1 MQFFIKSCILK
12 NFRTKLK
19 PKIVKKLLYIVIL
32 LPFIVNAQTISGII
46 KSETTNLPIED
57 ANIYALRAQIGTIT
71 NDIGEFSLSKAKAS
85 DTLQVSH
92 IGYLTAKIAIADFKK
107 SNFIIALKEDIETLN
122 NVEITN
128 RQTKLKSQLDFTK
141 LKSLDNVLYSFGS
154 AVVNDKIYII
164 GGDISEEEN
173 VLKIL
178 KERSISSDNDPN
190 FQKKYLQLLQMQVAK
205 KFYREDLLIYDPKT
219 DVWEKSNT
227 KFKRRAYHNV
237 NCYNNTLYVL
247 GGKRMSTNQRFEY
260 LENEIEVFDINKNSI
275 TIDKTN
281 PHMAADFASF
291 VYKDNI
297 IVMGGS
303 TKKTEK
309 GEKTFTDK
317 VHMYNITSGLWYE
330 LAKMP
335 VAKEV
340 KGVLIGD
347 KIFTVGNNDN
357 KSLSEIQSFDLTHET
372 WKNEATLISH
382 LENPAIAY
390 NVDDIYLFEDGKLSI
405 YNTKSKQIKEYFV
418 DLQLRD
424 ATMHF
429 INNKLYILGGYSF
442 GSFMKIPSSKVYSIS
457 IDEFDTTA
465 PNRIRILSQ
474 NNVAQRN

>member
-1 MQFFIKSCILK
+1 M
-12 NFRTKLK
+12 
-19 PKIVKKLLYIVIL
+19 KKLLYIVIL
-32 LPFIVNAQTISGII
+32 LPFITNAQTISGIV

-92 IGYLTAKIAIADFKK
+92 VGYLTAQIAIADFKK
-107 SNFIIALKEDIETLN
+107 SNFIISLKEDIETLN

-128 RQTKLKSQLDFTK
+128 RQAKLKSKLDFTK
-141 LKSLDNVLYSFGS
+141 LESLNNVLYSFGS
-154 AVVNDKIYII
+154 AVVNDKIYIV

-178 KERSISSDNDPN
+178 KERSISYDNDPN

-260 LENEIEVFDINKNSI
+260 LENEIEVFDLNKNSI

-335 VAKEV
+335 IAKEV

-357 KSLSEIQSFDLTHET
+357 KSLSEIQSFDLTNET

-424 ATMHF
+424 ATMHL
-429 INNKLYILGGYSF
+429 IDNKLYILGGYSF

>member
-1 MQFFIKSCILK
+1 ML
-12 NFRTKLK
+12 
-19 PKIVKKLLYIVIL
+19 KKLLYAIIL
-32 LPFIVNAQTISGII
+32 LPFITNAQTINGIV
-46 KSETTNLPIED
+46 KSQTTNLPIED
-57 ANIYALRAQIGTIT
+57 ANIYALRTQTGTIT
-71 NDIGEFSLSKAKAS
+71 NNSGEFSLNKLQAN

-92 IGYLTAKIAIADFKK
+92 IGYITTKIAITDFKT
-107 SNFIIALKEDIETLN
+107 SNFLISLKEDIETLN

-128 RQTKLKSQLDFTK
+128 RQVKLKSKLDFAK
-141 LKSLDNVLYSFGS
+141 LESLNKVLYSFGS
-154 AVVNDKIYII
+154 AVINNKIYIA
-164 GGDISEEEN
+164 GGNSSDEEN
-173 VLKIL
+173 ALNIL

-205 KFYREDLLIYDPKT
+205 RFYSEDLLIYDPKT
-219 DVWEKSNT
+219 DTWEKSNV

-237 NCYNNTLYVL
+237 NYYNNTLYVL
-247 GGKRMSTNQRFEY
+247 GGKRVSTNQKFEY
-260 LENEIEVFDINKNSI
+260 LENEIEVFDLNKNTI

-281 PHMAADFASF
+281 PHTAADFASF

-303 TKKTEK
+303 IKSTER
-309 GEKTFTDK
+309 GQKTFTDK

-330 LAKMP
+330 LEKMP
-335 VAKEV
+335 AAKEV

-347 KIFTVGNNDN
+347 KIFTIGNNDN
-357 KSLSEIQSFDLTHET
+357 KSLSEIQSFDLTNET

-390 NVDDIYLFEDGKLSI
+390 NSNDIYLFEDGKLSI

-418 DLQLRD
+418 DLQLRA

-429 INNKLYILGGYSF
+429 LNNKLYIIGGYSF

-457 IDEFDTTA
+457 IDEFDNTA
-465 PNRIRILSQ
+465 PNRIRVLSE
-474 NNVAQRN
+474 NIVAKVN

>member
-1 MQFFIKSCILK
+1 MRKLFYAIL
-12 NFRTKLK
+12 
-19 PKIVKKLLYIVIL
+19 L
-32 LPFIVNAQTISGII
+32 LPFITNAQTINGIV
-46 KSETTNLPIED
+46 KSETSNLPIED
-57 ANIYALRAQIGTIT
+57 ANIYALSSQIGTLS
-71 NDIGEFSLSKAKAS
+71 NEKGEFSLNNRVNTNDS
-85 DTLQVSH
+85 LQVSH
-92 IGYLTAKIAIADFKK
+92 IGYITLKISIRDLKN
-107 SNFIIALKEDIETLN
+107 SNYIISLKEDIETLN

-128 RQTKLKSQLDFTK
+128 HKAKLKSKLNFTPLES
-141 LKSLDNVLYSFGS
+141 LKNVLYSFGS
-154 AVVNDKIYII
+154 TVINDKIYIV

-173 VLKIL
+173 VLNIL
-178 KERSISSDNDPN
+178 KERSISYDNDPN
-190 FQKKYLQLLQMQVAK
+190 FEKKYRQLLQMQVAK

-237 NCYNNTLYVL
+237 NYYNNELYVL
-247 GGKRMSTNQRFEY
+247 GGKRMSINQRFEY
-260 LENEIEVFDINKNSI
+260 LENEIEVFDLNKNTI

-281 PHMAADFASF
+281 PHPAADFASF

-303 TKKTEK
+303 IRSTEK
-309 GEKTFTDK
+309 GLKTFTDK

-330 LAKMP
+330 LEKMP
-335 VAKEV
+335 IAKEV

-347 KIFTVGNNDN
+347 KIFTIGNHDN
-357 KSLSEIQSFDLTHET
+357 KNPSEIQSFDLTNET

-382 LENPAIAY
+382 LENPAITCHD
-390 NVDDIYLFEDGKLSI
+390 NDIYLFEDGKLSI

-418 DLQLRD
+418 DLQLRSS
-424 ATMHF
+424 TMHF
-429 INNKLYILGGYSF
+429 INNKLYIIGGYSF

-474 NNVAQRN
+474 NNVVQAN

>member
-1 MQFFIKSCILK
+1 M
-12 NFRTKLK
+12 
-19 PKIVKKLLYIVIL
+19 KKLLYIVIL
-32 LPFIVNAQTISGII
+32 LPFITNAQTISGIV
-46 KSETTNLPIED
+46 KSENTNLPIED

-92 IGYLTAKIAIADFKK
+92 IGYLTSKIAIADFKK
-107 SNFIIALKEDIETLN
+107 SNFIISLKEDIETLN
-122 NVEITN
+122 NIEITN
-128 RQTKLKSQLDFTK
+128 RQVKLKSKLDFTR
-141 LKSLDNVLYSFGS
+141 LESLNNVLYSFGS
-154 AVVNDKIYII
+154 TVVNDKIYIV

-173 VLKIL
+173 VLNIL

-190 FQKKYLQLLQMQVAK
+190 FEKKYRDLLQMNVAK
-205 KFYREDLLIYDPKT
+205 KFYKEDLLIYDPKT

-303 TKKTEK
+303 IKKTEK
-309 GEKTFTDK
+309 GQKTFTDK

-330 LAKMP
+330 LEKMP

-340 KGVLIGD
+340 KGVLIED

-357 KSLSEIQSFDLTHET
+357 KSLSEIQSFDLTNET

-390 NVDDIYLFEDGKLSI
+390 NATDIYLFEDGKLSI

-418 DLQLRD
+418 DLQLRN

-429 INNKLYILGGYSF
+429 INNKLYILGGYSL

>member
-1 MQFFIKSCILK
+1 M
-12 NFRTKLK
+12 
-19 PKIVKKLLYIVIL
+19 KKLLYLFIL
-32 LPFIVNAQTISGII
+32 LPFITNAQTINGIV
-46 KSETTNLPIED
+46 KSQTTNLPIGD
-57 ANIYALRAQIGTIT
+57 ANIYALQGKIGTIT
-71 NDIGEFSLSKAKAS
+71 NDRGEFSLNKAKAS

-92 IGYLTAKIAIADFKK
+92 IGYISTKIAISDFKK
-107 SNFIIALKEDIETLN
+107 SNFIISLQEDIETLN
-122 NVEITN
+122 NVEITKHHA
-128 RQTKLKSQLDFTK
+128 RLKSKLDFTK
-141 LKSLDNVLYSFGS
+141 LESLNNVLYSFGS
-154 AVVNDKIYII
+154 TVINGKIYIT

-173 VLKIL
+173 VLNIL

-190 FQKKYLQLLQMQVAK
+190 FEKKYRDLLQMQVSK

-219 DVWEKSNT
+219 DVWEKSDT
-227 KFKRRAYHNV
+227 KFKRRAYHNI
-237 NCYNNTLYVL
+237 NYYNNTLYVL
-247 GGKRMSTNQRFEY
+247 GGKRVATNQRFEY
-260 LENEIEVFDINKNSI
+260 LENEIEVFDINKNKI

-281 PHMAADFASF
+281 PHTAADFASF

-303 TKKTEK
+303 IKKTEK
-309 GEKTFTDK
+309 GQKTFTDK

-330 LAKMP
+330 LEKMP

-340 KGVLIGD
+340 KGVLIDD
-347 KIFTVGNNDN
+347 KIFTIGSKDN
-357 KSLSEIQSFDLTHET
+357 KSLSEIHSFDLTSET

-390 NVDDIYLFEDGKLSI
+390 SANDIYILEDGKLSI

-418 DLQLRD
+418 DLQLRG

-429 INNKLYILGGYSF
+429 INDKLYIIGGYSF

-465 PNRIRILSQ
+465 PNRIRVLSE
-474 NNVAQRN
+474 NNLAQAN

>member
-1 MQFFIKSCILK
+1 M
-12 NFRTKLK
+12 
-19 PKIVKKLLYIVIL
+19 KKLLYIVIL
-32 LPFIVNAQTISGII
+32 LPFITNAQTISGIV

-107 SNFIIALKEDIETLN
+107 SNFIISLKEDIETLN
-122 NVEITN
+122 NIEITN
-128 RQTKLKSQLDFTK
+128 RQAKLKSKLDFIR
-141 LKSLDNVLYSFGS
+141 LESLNNVLYSFGS
-154 AVVNDKIYII
+154 TVVNGKIYII

-178 KERSISSDNDPN
+178 KERSISYDNDPN

-205 KFYREDLLIYDPKT
+205 KFYREDLLIYDTKT

-275 TIDKTN
+275 NIDKTN

-330 LAKMP
+330 LEKMP

-357 KSLSEIQSFDLTHET
+357 KSLSEIQSFDLTNET

-424 ATMHF
+424 ATMHL
-429 INNKLYILGGYSF
+429 IDNKLYILGGYSF